1 MFTNNELSS
10 STTESST
17 TTPGSFQFSYNLKV
31 FDNIEINATQQSSS
45 DIALGHLNT
54 TDNTTTTTATMS
66 NNNNNNFLED
76 DDHLLPSELKIFDSI
91 IDRNLEQEQLANNN
105 NNSDNNDSKCDSL
118 LIDSKLKIDDSD
130 VLKCNQQSDV
140 DREGEFS
147 KLTFYH

>member
-54 TDNTTTTTATMS
+54 TDNTTTTTATIS

-91 IDRNLEQEQLANNN
+91 IDRNLEQEQLANN

-147 KLTFYH
+147 KFTFYH